1 MGWQNRTGKTTTES
15 LYDELRVESI
25 VFAYVTTERPSGIRI
40 TALSEHFNEAFEQGV
55 EGDAVERA
63 VVKLV
68 RARLLMMVG
77 GLVKPGPMDLP
88 GLVPS

>member
-1 MGWQNRTGKTTTES
+1 MGWQNRTGKATTDS

-40 TALSEHFNEAFEQGV
+40 AALAEHFNEELGQGV

-63 VVKLV
+63 VVELV
-68 RARLLMMVG
+68 RNRLLMMED
-77 GLVKPGPMDLP
+77 GLVKPGPLDLP
-88 GLVPS
+88 DPVRS